1 MRTHETVVGGVHV
14 AAGAFVCGCVAPEP
28 MMIADVAIADLP
40 TVAALIER
48 AVERSVDATAEEKA
62 AYRTNIAGNL
72 AWWRDH
78 RAEAVHLKFSAAGV
92 LAGVVLVKEHWNLC
106 HLFVDPAAQRR
117 GIGTALVRE
126 AIARCRG
133 RSARGRLRLNA
144 ARNAVPFYE
153 RLGFT
158 RVPDAPA
165 PFADVQFE
173 YLL

>member
-1 MRTHETVVGGVHV
+1 
-14 AAGAFVCGCVAPEP
+14 
-28 MMIADVAIADLP
+28 MIADVTIADLP
-40 TVAALIER
+40 AAVALIER
-48 AVERSVDATAEEKA
+48 TVARSVDATDPEKA
-62 AYRTNIAGNL
+62 EYRANIARNL

-78 RAEAVHLKFSAAGV
+78 GAEAVHLKFSVRGA

-106 HLFVDPAAQRR
+106 HLFVDPASQRR
-117 GIGTALVRE
+117 GIGTALVE
-126 AIARCRG
+126 AAIARCRG
-133 RSARGRLRLNA
+133 RSPRGRLRLNA

-165 PFADVQFE
+165 PFAGMQFE

>member
-1 MRTHETVVGGVHV
+1 
-14 AAGAFVCGCVAPEP
+14 
-28 MMIADVAIADLP
+28 MIADVATADLP
-40 TVAALIER
+40 DVAALIER
-48 AVERSVDATAEEKA
+48 AVACSVDATDAEKA
-62 AYRTNIAGNL
+62 EFRANIARNL

-78 RAEAVHLKFSAAGV
+78 GEEAVHLKFSAAGT

-117 GIGTALVRE
+117 GIGTALIGE

-133 RSARGRLRLNA
+133 RSPRDRLRLNA

-165 PFADVQFE
+165 PFAGMQFE

>member
-1 MRTHETVVGGVHV
+1 V
-14 AAGAFVCGCVAPEP
+14 
-28 MMIADVAIADLP
+28 IADVAAADLP
-40 TVAALIER
+40 DVAALIER
-48 AVERSVDATAEEKA
+48 AVACSVDATDAEKA
-62 AYRTNIAGNL
+62 EFRANIARNL

-78 RAEAVHLKFSAAGV
+78 GTDAVHLKFSAAGT

-117 GIGTALVRE
+117 GIGTALVNA

-133 RSARGRLRLNA
+133 RSPRGRLRLNA
-144 ARNAVPFYE
+144 ARNAVSFYE

-165 PFADVQFE
+165 PFAGMQFE
-173 YLL
+173 YAL